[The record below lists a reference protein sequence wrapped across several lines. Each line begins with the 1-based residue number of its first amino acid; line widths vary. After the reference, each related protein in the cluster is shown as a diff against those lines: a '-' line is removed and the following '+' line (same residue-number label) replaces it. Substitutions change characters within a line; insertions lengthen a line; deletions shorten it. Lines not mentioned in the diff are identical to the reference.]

1 MRTFFTRA
9 VLALLLTAPVLAQAP
24 APPRPA
30 APPPNRP
37 RPIQVMTLTGPWP
50 DGGAIP
56 ARYSQIG
63 NDVSPALSW
72 TGTPEG
78 TAAFVLVMHDL
89 DAPIGSGFD
98 DVLHWMVWNIPGTA
112 TSLPEGVPHGPTGP
126 DGRTQISVSGPYYR
140 GPAAPA
146 SGPPHHYVFELYA
159 LDAPLPAIPAGQS
172 PADTRLAL
180 MRAMTG
186 HVRGK
191 GVYTGIYRQGQ

>member
-24 APPRPA
+24 TPPRPA

-37 RPIQVMTLTGPWP
+37 RPIQVMTLTGPWT

-72 TGTPEG
+72 SGAPDG

-89 DAPIGSGFD
+89 DAPTGSGFD

-126 DGRTQISVSGPYYR
+126 DGRAQISVSGPYYR

-146 SGPPHHYVFELYA
+146 SGPAHHYVFELYA
-159 LDAPLPAIPAGQS
+159 LDAPLPAIAAGQS
-172 PADTRLAL
+172 PADTRLAV

-191 GVYTGIYRQGQ
+191 GVYTGLYRQGQ